1 MRSALAP
8 IRHLRA
14 AGGLPAAATPPIRY
28 TAPGLRLPLFHRS
41 DTTTQLAT
49 YGMEPTLFAC
59 VNRLANAVAQVEW
72 RLYRKAPNGQDED
85 RVEVTSHAALDL
97 WRAPAKGFYTRQ
109 QFVEV
114 ADQHLELAGESYWVI
129 GEAMGLPISIW
140 PVRPDRMAPV
150 PSPTRFLAGYVYTDP
165 DGQRIPFEPHQVIHL
180 KYPDPLD
187 PYHGLGPV
195 RSLLVDLDAS
205 RYASEWNRNFFMN
218 SAQPGGI
225 LRTELNLTD
234 DEFDELQ
241 ARWNEQHQGVANAHR
256 VAIIEGGMEWVDR
269 SFSMR
274 DMEFTKL
281 QGVSDARIMLA
292 FGMSKTL
299 LGQTENVNRATAEAA
314 EYVFGKYQVVP
325 RLRRIQEVLNT
336 QLLPRFGERARDLE
350 FDFDDP
356 VSGNTEEEARDRDSR
371 VSAVVALAAQGYDLV
386 SLAEAFGLP
395 DIAVAASAGGDGTL
409 GATPREKA
417 EMIQKLY
424 LGVGTVVTWDEAR
437 QVLREAG
444 MELADIPAPT
454 PAAAQVPPGPE
465 ARLMLTRATTHN
477 HDHHHHHH
485 PGVVRLRPRAAG
497 DPPDLDPDQLP
508 NLNHLQADYDEILDQ
523 LIDQWAGIEA
533 DQKDELVDA
542 ILDIADNGSITDLA
556 DLAGMITL
564 TPAIAALLAAMLDI
578 GARAADHVVDEA
590 AEQGVK
596 VKPQPVDEGRAKDVA
611 TVVAALLAGRLAAG
625 AAATAMRANGPGVTA
640 AEVGQAVREH
650 LDTLSIDTPRT
661 QLGGALTGSQN
672 EARLETFRKAP
683 EAALYSN
690 ETLDRNT
697 CPPCRAISGKWLGNI
712 SDLDEVLKL
721 YPGGAYGGYV
731 GCEGRER
738 CRGTVVG
745 VWRR

>member
-14 AGGLPAAATPPIRY
+14 AGGLPTLAAPPIRY
-28 TAPGLRLPLFHRS
+28 TNTGTRLPLFHRS
-41 DTTTQLAT
+41 DATTQLNT
-49 YGMEPTLFAC
+49 YGSEPTLFAC

-72 RLYRKAPNGQDED
+72 RLYRKSPNGQDED

-97 WRAPAKGFYTRQ
+97 LRNPAKGFYTRQ
-109 QFVEV
+109 QFIEV

-129 GEAMGLPISIW
+129 GEAAGLPISMW
-140 PVRPDRMAPV
+140 PIRPDRMAPV
-150 PSPTRFLAGYVYTDP
+150 PHPTKFLAGYVYTDP
-165 DGQRIPFEPHQVIHL
+165 DGQRIPFEPHQVIHI

-218 SAQPGGI
+218 SAQPGGLI
-225 LRTELNLTD
+225 RTELNLTD

-256 VAIIEGGMEWVDR
+256 VAILEGNMEWVDR

-274 DMEFTKL
+274 DMEFTAL

-325 RLRRIQEVLNT
+325 RLRRFQEVLNT
-336 QLLPRFGERARDLE
+336 QLLPRYGVRATDLE

-356 VSGNTEEEARDRDSR
+356 ISGNSEEEARDRDSR
-371 VSAVVALAAQGYDLV
+371 VNAAVALIGAGFDADDVCDFLDLPRMRFEVKPPPAPPAPALPPGQGQAVEEDDP
-386 SLAEAFGLP
+386 EA
-395 DIAVAASAGGDGTL
+395 
-409 GATPREKA
+409 
-417 EMIQKLY
+417 
-424 LGVGTVVTWDEAR
+424 
-437 QVLREAG
+437 
-444 MELADIPAPT
+444 ELAGIA
-454 PAAAQVPPGPE
+454 
-465 ARLMLTRATTHN
+465 ARLMLTRTHA
-477 HDHHHHHH
+477 HHHHHH
-485 PGVVRLRPRAAG
+485 PGVIRLRPRAAG

-508 NLNHLQADYDEILDQ
+508 DVSRLQDDYDEILDA
-523 LIDQWAGIEA
+523 LIDDWAGIED
-533 DQKDELVDA
+533 DQKDELVEA
-542 ILDIADNGSITDLA
+542 ILGIADHGSITDLA
-556 DLAGMITL
+556 SL
-564 TPAIAALLAAMLDI
+564 TVSLDPAIAALLAAMLAIAD
-578 GARAADHVVDEA
+578 RAAEAAAEEA
-590 AEQGVK
+590 AEQGV
-596 VKPQPVDEGRAKDVA
+596 VVEPQPVDEGRARDVA
-611 TVVAALLAGRLAAG
+611 TVVASLLAGRLSAG

-640 AEVGQAVREH
+640 REVADAVREH
-650 LDTLSIDTPRT
+650 LDDLSKDGPRA

-683 EAALYSN
+683 EGALYAN
-690 ETLDRNT
+690 EVNDKNT
-697 CPPCRAISGKWLGNI
+697 CGPCKAINGKWLGNV

-731 GCEGRER
+731 ACEGRER
-738 CRGTVVG
+738 CRGTVTG
-745 VWRR
+745 IWRR